1 MQAMQT
7 TLVSIGQ
14 RRGAG
19 YLTAVLGIAAVIAVC
34 APFHDQLNHT
44 TVALALLLVVLGM
57 ATLWGRGPGIVA
69 SVLGML
75 CFNFFFLPPLYTLT
89 IADPQNWI
97 TLAAFFTTASTV
109 GHLSVTAKRRAAEAE
124 AGRQAARLASLYNRS
139 LLEASLDPLVTIGP
153 DGKIT
158 DVNAATEMATGRTRA
173 ELIGTDFSDY
183 FTEPDKAQA
192 GYQQV
197 FRDGFV
203 RDYALELR
211 HRDGHLTSVLYNASV
226 YRDDSGTVRG
236 VFAAARDIT
245 ERKLAEEALQR
256 SAHEIRQAADEI
268 SDLYNHAPCGYHSLD
283 THGIFVRINDTEL
296 AWLGYTREEVI
307 GKMHVADLLTPAGVR
322 LFQEYFPKFKETG
335 VLRDLECDLV
345 RKDGTCLP
353 VLISATAMTDRDGN
367 YLMSRA
373 TVYDI
378 TARKRAEDAIR
389 RLARLQAEVAEMGER
404 ALRGARLSEVLDAAV
419 TQVVQALNADYCQVL
434 ELLPSRQALLL
445 RHGVGWKP
453 GYVGQATVGLGR
465 ESQAGYTLLAD
476 APVVVEDLRTE
487 PRFAD
492 TALLHEHDVVSGISV
507 VISMQ
512 GGPYGVLGVHTRQP
526 RAFTRDEINFL
537 QAVANVL
544 GSAIERYQ
552 DETQLRRLN
561 RTNRALSRCNEA
573 LIRATDESTLLQ
585 QICDLVI
592 EEAGYRLCWVGF
604 AEHNAAKSVRPVAQA
619 GFEAGYLDT
628 LYLTWADTERGRGP
642 TGTCIRTCQPVL
654 AKHIAT
660 DPTMRPWR
668 AEALKRG
675 YASSVAIPLSA
686 DAVAFGAINIYAP
699 EPEAFGPEEVKL
711 LTELADDLAF
721 GITTLR
727 TRLERARVEVALRE
741 TEKREEARKREIEIG
756 FKIQQMLLFN
766 APPRDVPGLRVAAL
780 TIPSQRIDGDFYDFF
795 THENQCL
802 DVIVAD
808 VMGKG
813 IPAALLGAATKS
825 QFREALSHLL
835 ALSRPGTLPE
845 PKDIVLLAHAE
856 MGQQLI
862 TLENFVTL
870 CYARVDPNER
880 RLTLVDCGHTGVMHF
895 RARSSLCTVVHGNNL
910 PLGIRAGE
918 IYEQIS
924 VAFEPGDVLL
934 FYSDGVTEARNPA
947 GELFGA
953 ERLADCVRS
962 NGARAPEALVE
973 AIRQAVCT
981 FAASDQLTDDL
992 TCVALKVQDR
1002 PLPLARAELELRSD
1016 LAELRRARAF
1026 VRAVCS
1032 ALPGT
1037 PLAAER
1043 VAELELAVNEATSN
1057 IMKHAYQGRTDQH
1070 LYLEAE
1076 TFPDRVVIRLYHS
1089 GDPCDPTSVPPPA
1102 LDGSQESGFGL
1113 YLITR
1118 SVDAVRYYR
1127 DARGR
1132 NCIALV
1138 KSRRA

>member
-1 MQAMQT
+1 MKA

-19 YLTAVLGIAAVIAVC
+19 YLAAVLGIAAVIAVC
-34 APFHDQLNHT
+34 ATFRDQLSNT
-44 TVALALLLVVLGM
+44 TVALALVLVVLFM

-69 SVLGML
+69 SVLGIL
-75 CFNFFFLPPLYTLT
+75 CFNFFFLPPIYTLT

-97 TLAAFFTTASTV
+97 ALAAFFVTASTA
-109 GHLSVTAKRRAAEAE
+109 GHLSITIKRRAAEAE

-158 DVNAATEMATGRTRA
+158 DVNTATETVTGHTRA

-183 FTEPDKAQA
+183 FTAPEQARA

-197 FRDGFV
+197 FREGLV
-203 RDYALELR
+203 RDYTLEVR
-211 HRDGHLTSVLYNASV
+211 HRDGHTIPVLYNASV
-226 YRDDSGTVRG
+226 YRDETGEVVG

-245 ERKLAEEALQR
+245 ERKLAEEALQQ
-256 SAHEIRQAADEI
+256 SADEI
-268 SDLYNHAPCGYHSLD
+268 RDLYNHAPCGYHSVD
-283 THGIFVRINDTEL
+283 TNGIFVRINDTEL
-296 AWLGYTREEVI
+296 SWLGYRREEVI
-307 GKMHVADLLTPAGVR
+307 GKMHFADLLTSEGCKT
-322 LFQEYFPKFKETG
+322 FQEYFPKFKAAG
-335 VLRDLECDLV
+335 VMRDVEFDLI
-345 RKDGTCLP
+345 RKDGSSLP
-353 VLISATAMTDRDGN
+353 VLISATAITDRDGN
-367 YLMSRA
+367 YLMSRS

-389 RLARLQAEVAEMGER
+389 MLARLQAEVAEMGER
-404 ALRGARLSEVLDAAV
+404 ALRGARLTEVLDEAV
-419 TQVVQALNADYCQVL
+419 TQVVRALNVDYCQVL
-434 ELLPSRQALLL
+434 ELLPSRRALLL

-453 GYVGQATVGLGR
+453 GCVGQTTVGLGTA
-465 ESQAGYTLLAD
+465 SQAGYTLLSNE
-476 APVVVEDLRTE
+476 PVVVEDLRTE
-487 PRFAD
+487 QRFAG
-492 TALLHEHDVVSGISV
+492 TALLHEHAVVSGISV
-507 VISMQ
+507 VISTTA
-512 GGPYGVLGVHTRQP
+512 GPYGVLGVHTCQHRT
-526 RAFTRDEINFL
+526 FTRDEINFL

-552 DETQLRRLN
+552 TETQLRRLN

-604 AEHNAAKSVRPVAQA
+604 AEHDAAKSVRPVAQA

-642 TGTCIRTCQPVL
+642 TGTCIRTRQPVL
-654 AKHIAT
+654 SKHIAT
-660 DPTMRPWR
+660 DPAMLPWR

-686 DAVAFGAINIYAP
+686 DAEAFGAITIYAP

-721 GITTLR
+721 GVTALR
-727 TRLERARVEVALRE
+727 TRLERARAEVALRE

-756 FKIQQMLLFN
+756 FKIQQMLLLN
-766 APPRDVPGLRVAAL
+766 EPPRDVPGLRVAAL
-780 TIPSQRIDGDFYDFF
+780 TIPSQQIDGDFYDFF

-835 ALSRPGTLPE
+835 ALSQPGKLPE
-845 PKDIVLLAHAE
+845 PKDIVTLAHAE
-856 MGQQLI
+856 MVQQLI

-870 CYARVDPNER
+870 CYARLDLNKQS
-880 RLTLVDCGHTGVMHF
+880 LDLVDCGHTGVIHF
-895 RARSSLCTVVHGNNL
+895 RAETSCCTMVHGNNL
-910 PLGIRAGE
+910 ALGIRAGE

-934 FYSDGVTEARNPA
+934 FYSDGVTEARNAA

-962 NGARAPEALVE
+962 NGTRDPEALVA

-981 FAASDQLTDDL
+981 FTESDELSDDL
-992 TCVALKVQDR
+992 TCVAIKVEARQ
-1002 PLPLARAELELRSD
+1002 LPLERAELELCSD

-1032 ALPGT
+1032 ALPGM
-1037 PLAAER
+1037 PLAADR

-1057 IMKHAYQGRTDQH
+1057 IIKHAYHGRTDQCIH
-1070 LYLEAE
+1070 LEVE
-1076 TFPDRVVIRLYHS
+1076 TFPDQVVTRLCHL
-1089 GDPCDPTSVPPPA
+1089 GDPCDPSRVPPPA

-1113 YLITR
+1113 YLIKQ
-1118 SVDAVRYYR
+1118 SVDEVRYYC